1 MKPKTKTAEAILRS
15 LRVSPRKLNLVAAK
29 IRGMKV
35 DQALNFLTF
44 SQKRTAH
51 DVKKTVLSAIANA
64 ENNHGMDIDRLYIKE
79 AHVGYGMKLKR
90 FQARAKGRASS
101 ISKVFSHLNIKVEE
115 KEV

>member
-1 MKPKTKTAEAILRS
+1 MKQKTAQAVLKTF
-15 LRVSPRKLNLVAAK
+15 RVSPRKLNLVAAK

-35 DQALNFLTF
+35 ESALNFLTF

-64 ENNHGMDIDRLYIKE
+64 ENNHGMDIDRLYIHE
-79 AHVGYGMKLKR
+79 AYVGHALKLKR
-90 FQARAKGRASS
+90 FHARAKGRASS
-101 ISKVFSHLNIKVEE
+101 IQKVFSHLSIKVAE